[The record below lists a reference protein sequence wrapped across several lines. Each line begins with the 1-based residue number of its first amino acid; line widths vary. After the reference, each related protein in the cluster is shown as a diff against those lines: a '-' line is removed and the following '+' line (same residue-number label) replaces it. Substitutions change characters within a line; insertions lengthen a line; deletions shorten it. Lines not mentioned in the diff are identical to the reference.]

1 MKLCKFSRSAIFRES
16 ILELC
21 PLSLTANAAKSCPCK
36 RRVHITDPVETRVAT
51 CNHPLDWRG
60 KKYIPQVQPE
70 ALMSTATMTAPA
82 DEAVKPVTST
92 AMVPAGPHGSTEISM
107 YDRLDNIPAF
117 LGALADDI
125 TKSGVFMNC
134 NPATAG
140 LLAVE
145 CVARKQTPLQLAQTF
160 HLIQGRLSMRADAV
174 LAEFNR
180 MGGKHQLIEKTADK
194 ASAEFTWEKK
204 KYVFAITWEEAKTA
218 PWPYGKEGQLK
229 DNWAHPLGRKAMLW
243 ARMVSDAVR
252 TICPSVNCGRYTP
265 EEIADFGD
273 APQVVLQQVKKQEA
287 AVAGVAKAEAA
298 AEEAGYVDA
307 EFAVKDIIVPDTQ
320 TEVVAEEEPPFSITP
335 IEPPKAETP
344 VAESKSAVDPLAET
358 PDQIAARSESLK
370 QRINAA
376 HKALGM
382 QKPEWLK
389 VMQRGAPGKSKL
401 AECSLDELSEV
412 MECLRPAYE
421 SLLANKE
428 WRNVYQWTVVEG
440 KPLKEMA
447 VTPGK

>member
-1 MKLCKFSRSAIFRES
+1 MTPVCQALNDAYNAEIRAIIQYS
-16 ILELC
+16 NHAVILEVWGYNKLAGT
-21 PLSLTANAAKSCPCK
+21 LSAA
-36 RRVHITDPVETRVAT
+36 
-51 CNHPLDWRG
+51 
-60 KKYIPQVQPE
+60 
-70 ALMSTATMTAPA
+70 
-82 DEAVKPVTST
+82 
-92 AMVPAGPHGSTEISM
+92 
-107 YDRLDNIPAF
+107 
-117 LGALADDI
+117 
-125 TKSGVFMNC
+125 
-134 NPATAG
+134 
-140 LLAVE
+140 
-145 CVARKQTPLQLAQTF
+145 AREEMQ
-160 HLIQGRLSMRADAV
+160 HMHM
-174 LAEFNR
+174 LAE
-180 MGGKHQLIEKTADK
+180 
-194 ASAEFTWEKK
+194 
-204 KYVFAITWEEAKTA
+204 
-218 PWPYGKEGQLK
+218 
-229 DNWAHPLGRKAMLW
+229 
-243 ARMVSDAVR
+243 RMVQ
-252 TICPSVNCGRYTP
+252 I
-265 EEIADFGD
+265 GD

-287 AVAGVAKAEAA
+287 AVAGVQKAEAA

-307 EFAVKDIIVPDTQ
+307 EFAVKDVIVPDTQ
-320 TEVVAEEEPPFSITP
+320 AAMVAEEEPPFSITP
-335 IEPPKAETP
+335 IEPPKVEAEPAKPTTN
-344 VAESKSAVDPLAET
+344 PLAET

>member
-1 MKLCKFSRSAIFRES
+1 MQLCKFSRSTIFRDS
-16 ILELC
+16 ILPQC
-21 PLSLTANAAKSCPCK
+21 PLALTANAAKSCPCK
-36 RRVHITDPVETRVAT
+36 KRVHVTEPVETRVAT
-51 CNHPLDWRG
+51 CNYPLDWRG
-60 KKYIPQVQPE
+60 KKYIPQVKPE
-70 ALMSTATMTAPA
+70 ALMSTVTTTEPA
-82 DEAVKPVTST
+82 EESVKPVAST
-92 AMVPAGPHGSTEISM
+92 AVAVSAPHGSREIVM
-107 YDRLDNIPAF
+107 YDRLDNIPQF

-180 MGGKHQLIEKTADK
+180 MGGKHVLIEKTADR
-194 ASAEFTWEKK
+194 AAAEFTWEKK
-204 KYVFAITWEEAKTA
+204 KYNFELTWDEAKTA
-218 PWPYGKEGQLK
+218 PWPYGKNGDLK

-265 EEIADFGD
+265 EEIADFGE
-273 APQVVLQQVKKQEA
+273 APTAKVLEQAKKQEA
-287 AVAGVAKAEAA
+287 AVAGVQKAEAA

-307 EFAVKDIIVPDTQ
+307 EFAVKDV
-320 TEVVAEEEPPFSITP
+320 EVAAEAAKEEEQPFDITP
-335 IEPPKAETP
+335 IEPVAVVEPAKPPVNPLEDTP
-344 VAESKSAVDPLAET
+344 E
-358 PDQIAARSESLK
+358 QIAARCESLK

-376 HKALGM
+376 HKALGVG
-382 QKPEWLK
+382 KAEWLK

-401 AECSLDELSEV
+401 AECSVVELSEV

-428 WRNVYQWTVVEG
+428 WRNVYQHTVVEG

-447 VTPGK
+447 VASGK

>member
-1 MKLCKFSRSAIFRES
+1 MSDDVTVTEPVAQIAAASTDMRLRGQD
-16 ILELC
+16 
-21 PLSLTANAAKSCPCK
+21 ANA
-36 RRVHITDPVETRVAT
+36 ITV
-51 CNHPLDWRG
+51 
-60 KKYIPQVQPE
+60 
-70 ALMSTATMTAPA
+70 
-82 DEAVKPVTST
+82 
-92 AMVPAGPHGSTEISM
+92 

-134 NPATAG
+134 NTATAG

-180 MGGKHQLIEKTADK
+180 MGGKHVLIEKTADR
-194 ASAEFTWEKK
+194 AAAEFQWEKK
-204 KYVFAITWEEAKTA
+204 KYNFELTWDEAKTA
-218 PWPYGKEGQLK
+218 PWPYKSDGASLK

-265 EEIADFGD
+265 EEIADFGE
-273 APQVVLQQVKKQEA
+273 APAAKVLEQVKKQEA
-287 AVAGVAKAEAA
+287 AVVGVQKAEAA
-298 AEEAGYVDA
+298 AEEAGYIDA
-307 EFAVKDIIVPDTQ
+307 EFSVSAVDIGVT
-320 TEVVAEEEPPFSITP
+320 EEELAKTFEAAKKALEKPPFDIAP
-335 IEPPKAETP
+335 IEPAKPPVNPLEDTP
-344 VAESKSAVDPLAET
+344 E
-358 PDQIAARSESLK
+358 QIAARCESLK

-376 HKALGM
+376 HKALGVG
-382 QKPEWLK
+382 KAEWLK

-401 AECSLDELSEV
+401 AECSIVELSEV

-428 WRNVYQWTVVEG
+428 WRNVYQHTVVEG
-440 KPLKEMA
+440 KPLKDMA
-447 VTPGK
+447 VASGK

>member
-36 RRVHITDPVETRVAT
+36 RRVHITEPVETRVAT
-51 CNHPLDWRG
+51 CNYPLDWRG
-60 KKYIPQVQPE
+60 KKYIQQVQPE

-82 DEAVKPVTST
+82 DEVVKPVAST
-92 AMVPAGPHGSTEISM
+92 AMVPAAAPHGSREIVM
-107 YDRLDNIPAF
+107 YDKIDNIPAF

-204 KYVFAITWEEAKTA
+204 KYVFSITWEEAKTA

-287 AVAGVAKAEAA
+287 AVAGVQKAEAA

-307 EFAVKDIIVPDTQ
+307 EFTAKDVEVPV
-320 TEVVAEEEPPFSITP
+320 EVVAEEEPPFDITP

-344 VAESKSAVDPLAET
+344 AAEARPTVDPLAET

-440 KPLKEMA
+440 KPLKEVA

>member
-1 MKLCKFSRSAIFRES
+1 MILCRFSQSAIFRDS
-16 ILELC
+16 IIATC
-21 PLSLTANAAKSCPCK
+21 PLALTANAAKSCPCK
-36 RRVHITDPVETRVAT
+36 KRIHVTEPVETRVAT
-51 CNHPLDWRG
+51 CSYPLDWRG
-60 KKYIPQVQPE
+60 KPYQPQLKPE
-70 ALMSTATMTAPA
+70 ALMSTATMTAPP
-82 DEAVKPVTST
+82 EESVKPVAATT
-92 AMVPAGPHGSTEISM
+92 AIVAAPHGSTEISM
-107 YDRLDNIPAF
+107 YDRLDNIPQF

-180 MGGKHQLIEKTADK
+180 MGGKHQLVEKTAER
-194 ASAEFTWEKK
+194 AAAEFTWEKK
-204 KYVFAITWEEAKTA
+204 KYVFELTWAEAKTA

-229 DNWAHPLGRKAMLW
+229 DNWAHPLGRKSMLW

-273 APQVVLQQVKKQEA
+273 APKAVLEQARKQEA
-287 AVAGVAKAEAA
+287 AAEGVAKATEAA
-298 AEEAGYVDA
+298 KEADFVDA
-307 EFAVKDIIVPDTQ
+307 EFQVKDVELPAETQ
-320 TEVVAEEEPPFSITP
+320 EVQAEVVEEPPFAITP
-335 IEPPKAETP
+335 VEPPKPT
-344 VAESKSAVDPLAET
+344 VAIPPQDSPE
-358 PDQIAARSESLK
+358 QIAARSESLR
-370 QRINAA
+370 QRITAA
-376 HKALGM
+376 YKALAVGRA
-382 QKPEWLK
+382 EWLK

-401 AECSLDELSEV
+401 AECTLDELSEV

-428 WRNVYQWTVVEG
+428 WKNVYQWTVVDG
-440 KPLKEMA
+440 KPLKEM
-447 VTPGK
+447 PKGK